1 MLIECAVKGKV
12 EQVETLDTL
21 GPKGWQEK
29 LADSKSRLW
38 LQKRQHSSL
47 FEGAPEGAMVRE
59 YIKATYRSNK
69 EKERNPVRVQRR
81 KTLVQACVDDGG
93 CCSRDCGCCQRPR
106 DVSPSGELYYGHC
119 TPYCLCCARER
130 GFIGIPK
137 EYNFKLP
144 EWKPTAEDTET
155 TTSHGSH
162 DASRRTSTSAAP
174 VVIASCMNHRCR

>member
-69 EKERNPVRVQRR
+69 EKERNPYKRAWTMEGVAQGIAGAARGRGTYHLPGSCIMATAHRIVSAVRE
-81 KTLVQACVDDGG
+81 
-93 CCSRDCGCCQRPR
+93 S
-106 DVSPSGELYYGHC
+106 
-119 TPYCLCCARER
+119 
-130 GFIGIPK
+130 
-137 EYNFKLP
+137 
-144 EWKPTAEDTET
+144 EDL
-155 TTSHGSH
+155 
-162 DASRRTSTSAAP
+162 
-174 VVIASCMNHRCR
+174 